1 MKALKIL
8 LALVVS
14 LAVFAMALSSCGGN
28 EDNSDSTPS
37 ANSSGVSNNGD
48 NVASST
54 VNSGNLDN
62 DDDTNDSGDNTTD
75 KDDTNNSGDDT
86 NGDTNDDTNNNDSNN
101 NDDSGNNEDSNNNGD
116 GAVDESRVVID
127 NIVYT
132 LDESGTCYYVSEIQS
147 GYGESIEIKEE
158 CNGKSVVRLATKLFE
173 NISGVKSISIPKT
186 ITEIEYRC
194 FANCSDLTSISVAQE
209 NTVYKSI
216 DGNLY
221 SFDEETL
228 IVYAIGKTSES
239 FVVPESVHKIDDYAF
254 KDCTAIKNVQFSS
267 KLYGI
272 GSYAFEGCANLTDV
286 VFPSSLN
293 TLGTASFASCT
304 SIETITITRNL
315 EVSAFAFAYCT
326 SLKEILVDEHNYRY
340 SSIDGNLYYVDKPCV
355 LVQYALGKEDTHFDI
370 PDYVTEIGDA
380 AFCGAENLVSIS
392 TGDSRDRAISNI
404 GNQAFRDCINLESI
418 FINEGINQMG
428 IHVFA
433 GCEKL
438 TIYCEKSESDIE
450 MQISARKWSAIWN
463 PDNCPVEYDYVA
475 SK

>member
-1 MKALKIL
+1 MKKLKIL
-8 LALVVS
+8 LVLALA
-14 LAVFAMALSSCGGN
+14 LALMTMALSSCGG
-28 EDNSDSTPS
+28 DDKDSSTPS
-37 ANSSGVSNNGD
+37 ANSSEVSNNNDKVDDTND
-48 NVASST
+48 NTTNST
-54 VNSGNLDN
+54 INGGSNDN
-62 DDDTNDSGDNTTD
+62 DDDTNDDNTND
-75 KDDTNNSGDDT
+75 
-86 NGDTNDDTNNNDSNN
+86 DTNDDTNN

-116 GAVDESRVVID
+116 DAVDETRVVID
-127 NIVYT
+127 GVVYT

-158 CNGKSVVRLATKLFE
+158 CNGKSVVRLVTKLFE

-186 ITEIEYRC
+186 ITEIGYGC
-194 FANCSDLTSISVAQE
+194 FANCPDLISINVAQE

-228 IVYAIGKTSES
+228 IAYAIGKTSES
-239 FVVPESVHKIDDYAF
+239 FVVPESVHRIDDYAF
-254 KDCTAIKNVQFSS
+254 KGCTAIKNVQFSS
-267 KLYGI
+267 ELYSI

-286 VFPSSLN
+286 VFPLGLN

-315 EVSAFAFAYCT
+315 EVSPFAFAYCT
-326 SLKEILVDEHNYRY
+326 SLKEILVDEDNFRY
-340 SSIDGNLYYVDKPCV
+340 SSIDGSLYYVDGPCV

-370 PDYVTEIGDA
+370 PDYVTEIEAA

-392 TGDSRDRAISNI
+392 TGDSRKQAISNI
-404 GNQAFRDCINLESI
+404 GNQAFKDCINLESI
-418 FINEGINQMG
+418 FINEGIEKMG
-428 IHVFA
+428 IHAFA

-438 TIYCEKSESDIE
+438 TIYCEESESYIE
-450 MQISARKWSAIWN
+450 MQISVRKWSALWN
-463 PDNCPVEYDYVA
+463 PDNCPVEYDYVI

>member
-14 LAVFAMALSSCGGN
+14 LTVFAMVLSSCGGN

-37 ANSSGVSNNGD
+37 VNSSDVSNNGD
-48 NVASST
+48 NIASST

-62 DDDTNDSGDNTTD
+62 GDDTNDNEDNTTD
-75 KDDTNNSGDDT
+75 GGDDT

-101 NDDSGNNEDSNNNGD
+101 NDDSSNNEDSNNNGD
-116 GAVDESRVVID
+116 DAVDESRVVID
-127 NIVYT
+127 NVVYT

-186 ITEIEYRC
+186 ITEIGYAC
-194 FANCSDLTSISVAQE
+194 FNNCSDLTSINVAEE
-209 NTVYKSI
+209 NTAYKSI

-228 IVYAIGKTSES
+228 IAYAIGKTSES
-239 FVVPESVHKIDDYAF
+239 FVVPESVHRIDDYAF
-254 KDCTAIKNVQFSS
+254 KGCTAIKNVQFSS
-267 KLYGI
+267 ALYSI
-272 GSYAFEGCANLTDV
+272 GSYTFEGCANLTDV
-286 VFPSSLN
+286 VFPSSLD
-293 TLGTASFASCT
+293 TLGTASFARCT

-370 PDYVTEIGDA
+370 PDNVTEIGAA

-392 TGDSRDRAISNI
+392 TGDSRDQAISSI
-404 GNQAFRDCINLESI
+404 GNQAFKDCINLESI

-428 IHVFA
+428 IHAFA

-438 TIYCEKSESDIE
+438 TIYCEESESSIE
-450 MQISARKWSAIWN
+450 MHISGRKWSAIWN